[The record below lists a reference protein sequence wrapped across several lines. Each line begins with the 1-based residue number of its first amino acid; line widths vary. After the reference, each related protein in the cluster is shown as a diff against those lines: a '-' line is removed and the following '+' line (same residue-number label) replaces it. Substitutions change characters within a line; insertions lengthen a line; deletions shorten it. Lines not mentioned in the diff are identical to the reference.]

1 MEIERLNRLCHK
13 GFCGFGWISRRAMT
27 MGYVYFVIF
36 IAACGLVIIGYG
48 TFLGYLNNGERLSFF
63 RQANNTPPNEPAPP
77 LKKTVGGIS
86 DLEIQRN
93 DLMSKVDIWQR
104 EHEQR
109 RSTFNEAEYS
119 LSGTKYQYEP
129 SGRNRTAAVNTS

>member
-1 MEIERLNRLCHK
+1 
-13 GFCGFGWISRRAMT
+13 

-48 TFLGYLNNGERLSFF
+48 SVVGFLNNGEKLSFF
-63 RQANNTPPNEPAPP
+63 RHADNTLPQKPFPP
-77 LKKTVGGIS
+77 LKKTIGGIS

-93 DLMSKVDIWQR
+93 DLMSKVDVWQK

-109 RSTFNEAEYS
+109 RSAFNESTYA
-119 LSGTKYQYEP
+119 LSGTKYQFKP

>member
-1 MEIERLNRLCHK
+1 MEIECLNRLRHK
-13 GFCGFGWISRRAMT
+13 GLCGFGWISRRAMT

-48 TFLGYLNNGERLSFF
+48 SVVGFLNNGEKLSFF
-63 RQANNTPPNEPAPP
+63 RHADNTLPQKPFPP
-77 LKKTVGGIS
+77 LKKTIGGIS

-93 DLMSKVDIWQR
+93 DLMSKVDVWQK

-109 RSTFNEAEYS
+109 RSAFNDSTYA
-119 LSGTKYQYEP
+119 LSGTKYQFKP
-129 SGRNRTAAVNTS
+129 AGRTRRAALNTS